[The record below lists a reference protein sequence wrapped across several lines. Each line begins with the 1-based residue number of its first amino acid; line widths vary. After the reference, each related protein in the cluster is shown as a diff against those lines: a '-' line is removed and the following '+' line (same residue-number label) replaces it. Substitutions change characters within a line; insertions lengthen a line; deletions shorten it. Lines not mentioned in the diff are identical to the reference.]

1 MLDLRRLRIFHAVA
15 TRRSFAAAA
24 TALSYT
30 QSSVSEAVLTLERE
44 LGVTLL
50 DRSTRPTRLTPAGEV
65 VLTHAE
71 TLLGRLAAIEED
83 VAALSSGESG
93 RLRLAGFHTAWSTF
107 LPAAIAAFSRARPGV
122 TLELEQLDP
131 LAAIRQL
138 RAGELDLA
146 VIYSFDE
153 ADPAEDPEGRL
164 ISTMLSIDRYA
175 LALPARGRLARRR
188 PLRIADLAEAR
199 WCTPPPHGAALTEQ
213 VRLMCR
219 EHGGFEP
226 RLDYPTE
233 DVAMAQPLVA
243 AGLAVA
249 LLPELEL
256 ARPYP
261 GVAVR
266 ELAEAPFARKHL
278 VPAACGP
285 QTPGREADDRR
296 ARGRRAASGSHAVTV
311 RGIRATHGRGAPVT
325 HRPLGLIAGSSA
337 AIDPPW
343 RSRLQSSWR
352 PPSPSPFL
360 PRSPRRRSS
369 SC

>member
-1 MLDLRRLRIFHAVA
+1 MLDVRRLRTFHAVA
-15 TRRSFAAAA
+15 TRRSFSAAAA
-24 TALSYT
+24 ALSYT

-71 TLLGRLAAIEED
+71 TLLGHLAAIEED
-83 VAALSSGESG
+83 LAALSHGDSG
-93 RLRLAGFHTAWSTF
+93 RLRLAGFYTAWSTF
-107 LPAAIAAFSRARPGV
+107 LPAAIAAFSRTRPGV

-146 VIYSFDE
+146 VTYSFDNGN
-153 ADPAEDPEGRL
+153 PAEDPEGPL
-164 ISTMLSIDRYA
+164 ISTMLATDRYA
-175 LALPARGRLARRR
+175 LAIPARGRLARRR
-188 PLRIADLAEAR
+188 PLRIADLAEAS
-199 WCTPPPHGAALTEQ
+199 WCTPPPSAGPTEH
-213 VRLMCR
+213 VRHMCR
-219 EHGGFEP
+219 EQGGFEP

-266 ELAEAPFARKHL
+266 ELAEAPFARSIWCL
-278 VPAACGP
+278 QLAGRRLPAAAPMIDALGAAA
-285 QTPGREADDRR
+285 QRQAH
-296 ARGRRAASGSHAVTV
+296 AR
-311 RGIRATHGRGAPVT
+311 
-325 HRPLGLIAGSSA
+325 
-337 AIDPPW
+337 
-343 RSRLQSSWR
+343 
-352 PPSPSPFL
+352 
-360 PRSPRRRSS
+360 
-369 SC
+369 